1 MAETFNNNYNPDIL
15 SCIANLS
22 NDEVFTPPEV
32 ANAMLDMLPQELF
45 SNPDTKFLDPA
56 CKSGVFL
63 REIAKRLLIGLKDT
77 IPDLQQRVD
86 HIFQHQLY
94 GIAITELTSLLS
106 RRSVYCSKY
115 PNSKYSVTTFEN
127 TEGNIRFKH
136 IKHSWKNG
144 KCVFC
149 GASQNEYGRN
159 KELESY
165 AYEFIHKVKPEDIFK
180 MKFDVIIS
188 NPPYQISDGGAQASA
203 TPIYNLFV
211 QQAKKLNPRYL
222 VMIIPSRWF
231 AGGKGLD
238 EFRDN
243 MINDTRVK
251 YLRDFLNAS
260 DCFGNGIQIKGGVC
274 YFLWDRDYKGMCTIE
289 TFSHTGLISKSTRYM
304 KIENNDVFIRRNE
317 AVSILEK
324 VKNLK
329 FESFSKLVSAR
340 RPFGLSTNIK
350 GHTKQ
355 NSKDIK
361 IYIRGT
367 TNFISTN
374 EITRNNDWINKY
386 KIYITKA
393 YGANDE
399 WPHQVLNKPLFG
411 NKSTCCSETYLVIGP
426 FETISETK
434 NIMSYIRTKF
444 FRFLVSLKKVSQDAT
459 QKVYE
464 FVPMQDFSRP
474 WTDEELYKKYNL
486 TDEEIAFI
494 ESMIKP
500 MELGGDENGD

>member
-1 MAETFNNNYNPDIL
+1 
-15 SCIANLS
+15 
-22 NDEVFTPPEV
+22 
-32 ANAMLDMLPQELF
+32 
-45 SNPDTKFLDPA
+45 
-56 CKSGVFL
+56 
-63 REIAKRLLIGLKDT
+63 
-77 IPDLQQRVD
+77 
-86 HIFQHQLY
+86 
-94 GIAITELTSLLS
+94 
-106 RRSVYCSKY
+106 
-115 PNSKYSVTTFEN
+115 
-127 TEGNIRFKH
+127 
-136 IKHSWKNG
+136 
-144 KCVFC
+144 
-149 GASQNEYGRN
+149 
-159 KELESY
+159 
-165 AYEFIHKVKPEDIFK
+165 

-222 VMIIPSRWF
+222 VMIIPSKWF

-317 AVSILEK
+317 AVS
-324 VKNLK
+324 
-329 FESFSKLVSAR
+329 S
-340 RPFGLSTNIK
+340 LSTNIK